1 VSANGD
7 LDFTGSTVI
16 ITGAAGGIG
25 TALSH
30 GFAARGAALALLDV
44 NEDGV
49 KALADELR
57 AGGTK
62 VLARRCD
69 TSSEADVVAAVDATE
84 AELGGPHV
92 LVNNA
97 ARGSHTRPEEIT
109 LEEWNGVLAVTLTGY
124 FLFAREC
131 GRRMLAAGSGAI
143 VNIASIGGV
152 NAIGRGN
159 FAYDVSKAGVIALTR
174 ELGVEWATRGVRVN
188 AVAPCQVLTP
198 GLRELLANEKFETDA
213 LLQRFLGGIP
223 IGRLAEPDDVVGAV
237 LFLASR
243 SAAMTT
249 GSTLPVDGGNLALN
263 AGGSMTW

>member
-1 VSANGD
+1 MSAIGD

-25 TALSH
+25 SALAR
-30 GFAARGAALALLDV
+30 GFAARGASLALLDV
-44 NEDGV
+44 NEEGV
-49 KALADELR
+49 GALADELR
-57 AGGTK
+57 AEGTK

-143 VNIASIGGV
+143 VNIASI
-152 NAIGRGN
+152 
-159 FAYDVSKAGVIALTR
+159 
-174 ELGVEWATRGVRVN
+174 LGA
-188 AVAPCQVLTP
+188 
-198 GLRELLANEKFETDA
+198 D
-213 LLQRFLGGIP
+213 
-223 IGRLAEPDDVVGAV
+223 
-237 LFLASR
+237 ASR
-243 SAAMTT
+243 STFQT
-249 GSTLPVDGGNLALN
+249 GEPLPVTPHFHSPAVFQARSCRTFHLLQAPRSL
-263 AGGSMTW
+263 